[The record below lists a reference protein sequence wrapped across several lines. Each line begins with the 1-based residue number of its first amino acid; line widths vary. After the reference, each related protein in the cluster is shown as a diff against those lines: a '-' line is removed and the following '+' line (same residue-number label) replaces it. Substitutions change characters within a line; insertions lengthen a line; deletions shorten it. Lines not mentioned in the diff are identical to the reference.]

1 MLLKQ
6 SQLSTPGTFGS
17 SAERIRE
24 SKTRDSFNKVSNN
37 SLGIMA

>member
-6 SQLSTPGTFGS
+6 CQFSTPGTIGS

-37 SLGIMA
+37 GLGIMA